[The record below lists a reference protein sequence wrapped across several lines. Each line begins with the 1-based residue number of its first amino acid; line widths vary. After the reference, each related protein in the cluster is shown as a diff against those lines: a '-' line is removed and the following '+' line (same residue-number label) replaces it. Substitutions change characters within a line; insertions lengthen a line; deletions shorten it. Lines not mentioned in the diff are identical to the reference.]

1 MSQGVSTPKKNN
13 QSLTTF
19 KKLLLNFKALPK
31 SGIYF
36 IKERLGKVKPVKS
49 KLVLVI
55 SFPRSGTH
63 ALGSLV
69 SQENIG
75 FRYHGEF
82 FAFNHWSSVI
92 ERLNRYYPFFSF
104 RFYLNF
110 KTQRQKWRTYR
121 FESSTL
127 SATRTIRAIKKIHG
141 IHIIKVFPTHLSD
154 LVLESII
161 AEHKPHIIFLRR
173 NHLDRF
179 VSHKKANKTGKWH
192 TASTE
197 SVEIDIDE
205 TELSKFIDEYEKFY
219 SRYIRFAK
227 AHECAVLDVDY
238 EMLQDTKTIEAIQHF
253 SAWEGFTDFSK
264 LAKIPTTA
272 KQDSSRTVQD
282 KYLANS
288 GKKISDFDFMKIEA
302 N

>member
-19 KKLLLNFKALPK
+19 KKLLLNCKALPK

-110 KTQRQKWRTYR
+110 KTQRQKWLKYR

-127 SATRTIRAIKKIHG
+127 SATKTMRAMKKIHG

-154 LVLESII
+154 PVLESII

-197 SVEIDIDE
+197 GVEIDIDE

-219 SRYIRFAK
+219 NRYVHFAK
-227 AHECAVLDVDY
+227 THECAVLDVDY
-238 EMLQDTKTIEAIQHF
+238 DMLQDTKTIEAIQHF
-253 SAWEGFTDFSK
+253 SAWEGFTDFNK

-272 KQDSSRTVQD
+272 KQDSSRIVQD
-282 KYLANS
+282 KYLANC
-288 GKKISDFDFMKIEA
+288 GKKISDFDFKKIEVS
-302 N
+302 

>member
-1 MSQGVSTPKKNN
+1 MSQGVSSSKKNN
-13 QSLTTF
+13 QSLTTL
-19 KKLLLNFKALPK
+19 KKLLLNCKALPK

-36 IKERLGKVKPVKS
+36 LKERLGRVKPVKS
-49 KLVLVI
+49 KLVFVI

-121 FESSTL
+121 FESSSL
-127 SATRTIRAIKKIHG
+127 SAAKTVRAIKKIHG

-154 LVLESII
+154 PVLESII

-197 SVEIDIDE
+197 GIEINIDE
-205 TELSKFIDEYEKFY
+205 TELSKFVDEYEKFY
-219 SRYIRFAK
+219 KRYILFAK
-227 AHECAVLDVDY
+227 DNGCAVLDIDY
-238 EMLQDTKTIEAIQHF
+238 ETLQDTKVIESIQHF
-253 SAWEGFTDFSK
+253 SAWEGFTDFNK

-272 KQDSSRTVQD
+272 KQDYSRTVQD
-282 KYLANS
+282 KYLANQR
-288 GKKISDFDFMKIEA
+288 KKISDFDFKKIEVF
-302 N
+302 

>member
-1 MSQGVSTPKKNN
+1 MSQGVSSSKKNN
-13 QSLTTF
+13 QSLTTL
-19 KKLLLNFKALPK
+19 KKLLLNCKALPK

-36 IKERLGKVKPVKS
+36 LKERLGRVKPVKS
-49 KLVLVI
+49 KLVFVI

-121 FESSTL
+121 FESSSL
-127 SATRTIRAIKKIHG
+127 SAAKTVRAIKKIHG

-154 LVLESII
+154 PVLESII

-197 SVEIDIDE
+197 GIEIDIDE
-205 TELSKFIDEYEKFY
+205 TELSKFVDEYEKFY
-219 SRYIRFAK
+219 KRYILFAK
-227 AHECAVLDVDY
+227 KHGCAVLDIDY
-238 EMLQDTKTIEAIQHF
+238 ETLQDAKVIESIQHF
-253 SAWEGFTDFSK
+253 SAWEGFTDFNK

-282 KYLANS
+282 KYLANQR
-288 GKKISDFDFMKIEA
+288 KKISDFDFKKIEVF
-302 N
+302 

>member
-1 MSQGVSTPKKNN
+1 M
-13 QSLTTF
+13 
-19 KKLLLNFKALPK
+19 
-31 SGIYF
+31 
-36 IKERLGKVKPVKS
+36 KERLGKVKPVKS

-75 FRYHGEF
+75 FRYHGEL

-121 FESSTL
+121 FESSSL
-127 SATRTIRAIKKIHG
+127 SATRTMRAIKKIHG

-154 LVLESII
+154 PVLKSII

-192 TASTE
+192 TTSTE
-197 SVEIDIDE
+197 GVEIDIDE

-219 SRYIRFAK
+219 SRYLLFAK
-227 AHECAVLDVDY
+227 NHGCAVLDVDY
-238 EMLQDTKTIEAIQHF
+238 EMLQDTKVIESIQHF
-253 SAWEGFTDFSK
+253 CAWDGFTDFNK

-282 KYLANS
+282 KYLANR
-288 GKKISDFDFMKIEA
+288 GKKISDFEFKKIEVI
-302 N
+302 

>member
-1 MSQGVSTPKKNN
+1 MPKGESSSEKRSQT
-13 QSLTTF
+13 LTIL
-19 KKLLLNFKALPK
+19 KKLLLNIKALPK
-31 SGIYF
+31 SGIYYLNAF
-36 IKERLGKVKPVKS
+36 LGRAKPVKS
-49 KLVLVI
+49 KLVFVI

-69 SQENIG
+69 SQENLG

-104 RFYLNF
+104 RYYLNF
-110 KTQRQKWRTYR
+110 RTQRQKWRTYR
-121 FESSTL
+121 FESSSLNASQTM
-127 SATRTIRAIKKIHG
+127 RAIKKIHG

-154 LVLESII
+154 DVLQSII

-192 TASTE
+192 TAATE
-197 SVEIDIDE
+197 GVQIEIDE
-205 TELSKFIDEYEKFY
+205 TELNRFINEYEKFY
-219 SRYIRFAK
+219 ERYFTFATK
-227 AHECAVLDVDY
+227 QGCAILDIDY
-238 EMLQDTKTIEAIQHF
+238 EMLQDSQTIDSIQHF
-253 SAWEGFTDFSK
+253 SAWDGFADFSK

-272 KQDSSRTVQD
+272 KQDSSRLVQD
-282 KYLANS
+282 SYLTKT
-288 GKKISDFDFMKIEA
+288 GKKSVDFEFRKIVVS
-302 N
+302 

>member
-13 QSLTTF
+13 QRLTTI

-36 IKERLGKVKPVKS
+36 VKERLGRVNPVKS

-154 LVLESII
+154 PVLESII

-197 SVEIDIDE
+197 GVEIDIDE
-205 TELSKFIDEYEKFY
+205 TELNKFIDEYGKFY

-227 AHECAVLDVDY
+227 SHGCAVLDVDY
-238 EMLQDTKTIEAIQHF
+238 ETLQDTKVIEEIQHF
-253 SAWEGFTDFSK
+253 SAWEGFTDFNK
-264 LAKIPTTA
+264 LAQIPTTA

-282 KYLANS
+282 KYLAIS
-288 GKKISDFDFMKIEA
+288 RKKISDFDFKKIEA

>member
-1 MSQGVSTPKKNN
+1 MSQGVSSPKKNSQN
-13 QSLTTF
+13 LTTL
-19 KKLLLNFKALPK
+19 KKLLLNCKALPK
-31 SGIYF
+31 SGIYLV
-36 IKERLGKVKPVKS
+36 KERLGKVKPVKS

-127 SATRTIRAIKKIHG
+127 SAARTMRAMKKIHG

-154 LVLESII
+154 PVLESII
-161 AEHKPHIIFLRR
+161 IEQKPHIIFLRR

-219 SRYIRFAK
+219 SRYVRFTK
-227 AHECAVLDVDY
+227 ANDCSVLDVDY
-238 EMLQDTKTIEAIQHF
+238 EMLQDTKTIESIQHF
-253 SAWEGFTDFSK
+253 SAWEGFSDFNK

-282 KYLANS
+282 KYLAS
-288 GKKISDFDFMKIEA
+288 REKKISDFDFKKIEVI
-302 N
+302 

>member
-1 MSQGVSTPKKNN
+1 MSQGVSSPKKNS
-13 QSLTTF
+13 QSLTTL

-31 SGIYF
+31 AGIYF
-36 IKERLGKVKPVKS
+36 VKERMGKVKPVKS

-110 KTQRQKWRTYR
+110 KTQRQKWRTFR

-127 SATRTIRAIKKIHG
+127 SAAKTMRAMKKIHG

-154 LVLESII
+154 PVLESII
-161 AEHKPHIIFLRR
+161 SEQKPHIIFLRR

-197 SVEIDIDE
+197 GVEIDIDE

-219 SRYIRFAK
+219 SRYVHFAK
-227 AHECAVLDVDY
+227 DHECAILDVDY
-238 EMLQDTKTIEAIQHF
+238 EMLQDTKTIESIQHF
-253 SAWEGFTDFSK
+253 SAWEGFSDFNK

-282 KYLANS
+282 QYLAKS
-288 GKKISDFDFMKIEA
+288 RKKISDFDFKKIEA

>member
-1 MSQGVSTPKKNN
+1 MSQGVSSPKKNN
-13 QSLTTF
+13 QSLTTL
-19 KKLLLNFKALPK
+19 KKLLLNCKALPK

-36 IKERLGKVKPVKS
+36 LKERLGMVKPVKS
-49 KLVLVI
+49 KLVFVI

-121 FESSTL
+121 FEASTL
-127 SATRTIRAIKKIHG
+127 KAAKTVRAIKKIHG
-141 IHIIKVFPTHLSD
+141 IHIIKIFPTHLSD
-154 LVLESII
+154 PVLESII

-197 SVEIDIDE
+197 DVEIDIDE
-205 TELSKFIDEYEKFY
+205 TELSRFIDEYEKFY
-219 SRYIRFAK
+219 RRYFLFAK
-227 AHECAVLDVDY
+227 AHGCAVLDIDY
-238 EMLQDTKTIEAIQHF
+238 ETLQDSKVIESIQHF
-253 SAWEGFTDFSK
+253 SAWEGFTDFNK

-282 KYLANS
+282 KYLS
-288 GKKISDFDFMKIEA
+288 SSRKKISDFDFKKIEA

>member
-82 FAFNHWSSVI
+82 FAFNHWSSVT

-219 SRYIRFAK
+219 SRYVHFAK

>member
-1 MSQGVSTPKKNN
+1 MSQGASSPKKNN
-13 QSLTTF
+13 QRLTTL
-19 KKLLLNFKALPK
+19 KKLLLNCKALPK

-121 FESSTL
+121 FESSSL
-127 SATRTIRAIKKIHG
+127 SATRTIRAMKKIHG

-154 LVLESII
+154 PVLESII

-192 TASTE
+192 TTSTE
-197 SVEIDIDE
+197 GVEIDIDE
-205 TELSKFIDEYEKFY
+205 TELKKFIDEYEKFY
-219 SRYIRFAK
+219 SRYIHFAR
-227 AHECAVLDVDY
+227 EQGCAVLDVDY
-238 EMLQDTKTIEAIQHF
+238 ELLQDAKVIEEIQHF
-253 SAWEGFTDFSK
+253 SAWEGFTDFNK

-282 KYLANS
+282 KYLKAA
-288 GKKISDFDFMKIEA
+288 GKKISDFDFKKIEA

>member
-13 QSLTTF
+13 QGLTTF

-36 IKERLGKVKPVKS
+36 LKERLGRVKPVKS

-154 LVLESII
+154 PVLESII

-179 VSHKKANKTGKWH
+179 VSHKKARKTGKWH

-197 SVEIDIDE
+197 GVEIDIDE
-205 TELSKFIDEYEKFY
+205 TELNKFIVEYEKFY
-219 SRYIRFAK
+219 SRYVHFAR
-227 AHECAVLDVDY
+227 EQGCAILDVDY
-238 EMLQDTKTIEAIQHF
+238 EMLQDTKTIELIQHF

-282 KYLANS
+282 KYLAS
-288 GKKISDFDFMKIEA
+288 TGKKISDFDFKKIEA

>member
-1 MSQGVSTPKKNN
+1 MPQVVSSPKKINK
-13 QSLTTF
+13 SLTTRKRLF
-19 KKLLLNFKALPK
+19 LNCKALPK

-36 IKERLGKVKPVKS
+36 VKERLGKVKPVKS

-75 FRYHGEF
+75 FRYHGEL

-121 FESSTL
+121 FESSSL
-127 SATRTIRAIKKIHG
+127 SATRTMRAIKKIHG

-154 LVLESII
+154 PVLESII

-192 TASTE
+192 TTSTE
-197 SVEIDIDE
+197 GVEIDIDE

-219 SRYIRFAK
+219 SRYFLFAK
-227 AHECAVLDVDY
+227 NHGCAVLDVNY
-238 EMLQDTKTIEAIQHF
+238 EMVQDTKTIESIQHF
-253 SAWEGFTDFSK
+253 CAWEGFTDFNK

-282 KYLANS
+282 KYLANR
-288 GKKISDFDFMKIEA
+288 GKKISDFEFKKIEVI
-302 N
+302 

>member
-1 MSQGVSTPKKNN
+1 MSKGVSSPKKNK
-13 QSLTTF
+13 QSLTTL
-19 KKLLLNFKALPK
+19 KKLLLNLKALPK
-31 SGIYF
+31 SGLYF
-36 IKERLGKVKPVKS
+36 LKELLGTAKPVKS
-49 KLVLVI
+49 KLVFVL

-110 KTQRQKWRTYR
+110 KGQKKKWRSYR
-121 FESSTL
+121 FESSSL
-127 SATRTIRAIKKIHG
+127 NAPRTIRALKKISG
-141 IHIIKVFPTHLSD
+141 IHILKIFPSHLSNP
-154 LVLESII
+154 VLEEII
-161 AEHKPHIIFLRR
+161 AQNIPHIIFLRR

-179 VSHKKANKTGKWH
+179 VSHKKANKSGKWH

-197 SVEIDIDE
+197 GVEIEIDE
-205 TELSKFIDEYEKFY
+205 VELNKFIDEYKVFYEKFLN
-219 SRYIRFAK
+219 FAHSK
-227 AHECAVLDVDY
+227 GCAILDIDY
-238 EMLQDTKTIEAIQHF
+238 EMLHDSQTVDEIQHF
-253 SAWEGFTDFSK
+253 SAWDGFTDFGK

-272 KQDSSRTVQD
+272 KQDSSRTIQD
-282 KYLANS
+282 NYLAKTGS
-288 GKKISDFDFMKIEA
+288 KISDFDFKKIEVR
-302 N
+302 

>member
-1 MSQGVSTPKKNN
+1 MSQGVSSPKKNS
-13 QSLTTF
+13 QSLTTL

-36 IKERLGKVKPVKS
+36 INERLGKVKPVKS

-127 SATRTIRAIKKIHG
+127 SATRTMRAMKKIHG
-141 IHIIKVFPTHLSD
+141 IHIIKVFPSHLSD
-154 LVLESII
+154 PVLQSII
-161 AEHKPHIIFLRR
+161 TEQKPHIIFLRR

-219 SRYIRFAK
+219 SRYVRFTK
-227 AHECAVLDVDY
+227 ANDCSVLDVDY
-238 EMLQDTKTIEAIQHF
+238 EMLQDTKTIESIQHF
-253 SAWEGFTDFSK
+253 SAWEGFSDFNK

-282 KYLANS
+282 KYLAS
-288 GKKISDFDFMKIEA
+288 REKKISDFDFKKIEVI
-302 N
+302 

>member
-1 MSQGVSTPKKNN
+1 MSQGVSTPKKNK
-13 QSLTTF
+13 QGLTTI

-36 IKERLGKVKPVKS
+36 VKERFGRVKPVKS

-154 LVLESII
+154 PVLESII
-161 AEHKPHIIFLRR
+161 TEHKPHIIFLRR

-197 SVEIDIDE
+197 GVEIDIDE
-205 TELSKFIDEYEKFY
+205 TELNKFIDEYEKFY
-219 SRYIRFAK
+219 SRYIHFAK
-227 AHECAVLDVDY
+227 SHGCAVLDVDY
-238 EMLQDTKTIEAIQHF
+238 ETLQDTKVIEEIQHF
-253 SAWEGFTDFSK
+253 SAWEGFTDFNK
-264 LAKIPTTA
+264 LARIPTTA

-288 GKKISDFDFMKIEA
+288 GKKISDFNFKKIEA

>member
-288 GKKISDFDFMKIEA
+288 GKKISDFDFMKIET